1 MCKVIGHFISYKQNN
16 KWMCRNIKFIS
27 RGDKEISLVCFAQ
40 LEKNLDH
47 ISAHPCI
54 ILYVISRRKAIIL
67 ISILIIIL
75 IMIY

>member
-54 ILYVISRRKAIIL
+54 ILYVNKSFLLLSIIL
-67 ISILIIIL
+67 
-75 IMIY
+75 